1 VVRGAGVAMGLA
13 TPAQYR
19 CNLPAGA
26 SGDAKLC
33 VCCRRRARAR
43 QVQLE
48 RQARADM
55 PSCVCSWR
63 LARVREAL
71 YRGETGA
78 IELRVLLQEASTSE
92 RATEASTATQR
103 GKEAHASARRAMCVE
118 SRQCQCV
125 SVSRREGAKEGIAR
139 PLSGLRTYMSGTRRR
154 AERSE
159 RAAGAVGRAGS
170 GSTAGCR
177 L

>member
-1 VVRGAGVAMGLA
+1 MGLA

-103 GKEAHASARRAMCVE
+103 GKHTLQLGEPCVS
-118 SRQCQCV
+118 SRV
-125 SVSRREGAKEGIAR
+125 SVSVSVCQEGRE
-139 PLSGLRTYMSGTRRR
+139 RRR
-154 AERSE
+154 A
-159 RAAGAVGRAGS
+159 
-170 GSTAGCR
+170 
-177 L
+177 